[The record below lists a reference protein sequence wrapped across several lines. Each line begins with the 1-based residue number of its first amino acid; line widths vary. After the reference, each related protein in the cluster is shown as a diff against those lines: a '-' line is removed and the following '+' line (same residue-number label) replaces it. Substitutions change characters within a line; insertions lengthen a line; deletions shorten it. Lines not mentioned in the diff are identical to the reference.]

1 MKFRK
6 YHIVIVDDGNDDMAR
21 VYSVN
26 WLGIRKFLGQVPTF
40 AIHTLF
46 Y

>member
-6 YHIVIVDDGNDDMAR
+6 YHIVIVDDETDDMAE
-21 VYSVN
+21 VYSVS
-26 WLGIRKFLGQVPTF
+26 WLGIRRFLGRVPMS